1 MVEFTMTEPEWDFM
15 KLLED
20 VEGVE
25 RDKAVFEC
33 DVNDPEAEV
42 TWWRGD
48 KVSGAK
54 KKCPDIVKKKN
65 FVEHLHSTKAQMMIL
80 ANHKDYALFFF
91 LFIRNCLEVESMK
104 SSRTTSNAD
113 WLWRTATWRMT
124 ESTLVKCW
132 TSPPRPTSL
141 WNVSPVWQSY
151 AFNGLPVALILSCVK
166 LFHLTSR
173 KFWELSQWLR
183 KLVEYC
189 SASFKFCV
197 FVTAD
202 IKFFKKL
209 ENKRERE
216 TGTLV
221 LECKASNPHN
231 QPVKWLKDGQPINK
245 DDP

>member
-54 KKCPDIVKKKN
+54 KKKCPDIVKKKN
-65 FVEHLHSTKAQMMIL
+65 FMEHQHSTKAQMMIL

-113 WLWRTATWRMT
+113 WL
-124 ESTLVKCW
+124 
-132 TSPPRPTSL
+132 
-141 WNVSPVWQSY
+141 
-151 AFNGLPVALILSCVK
+151 
-166 LFHLTSR
+166 
-173 KFWELSQWLR
+173 
-183 KLVEYC
+183 
-189 SASFKFCV
+189 
-197 FVTAD
+197 
-202 IKFFKKL
+202 
-209 ENKRERE
+209 
-216 TGTLV
+216 
-221 LECKASNPHN
+221 
-231 QPVKWLKDGQPINK
+231 
-245 DDP
+245 